1 MDNFKADDIILVT
14 GASVCIE
21 GVKQTHR
28 MLAKTLAVGKED
40 LFAVSVTPTYARP
53 FIVSKQRC
61 VKINDHVENPVANMI
76 LPKIGDLV
84 LSLTISLSK
93 TEQKV
98 GILKEINDMPWQS
111 KMASLM
117 IADKY
122 ETVPYDSLIVI
133 EK

>member
-1 MDNFKADDIILVT
+1 MDDFKEDDIILVM
-14 GASVCIE
+14 GASVFID

-28 MLAKTLAVGKED
+28 MLAKTLAAGKED
-40 LFAVSVTPTYARP
+40 LFAVSIASTYARP

-61 VKINDHVENPVANMI
+61 VKINDHVENPVANTI

-84 LSLTISLSK
+84 LSLTVSLSK
-93 TEQKV
+93 TEKKI
-98 GILKEINDMPWQS
+98 GILKEINDLPWQS